1 MNNGKLLY
9 PLLAL
14 VSLFSGSLYSE
25 TSVWRVSQG
34 ANQLFIG
41 GTIHILGAADYP
53 LPAEFDRAYQ
63 RSDLLVLETDMEKL
77 QDPDF
82 QRVMMRA
89 LSYSDGRNLKSVLSA
104 KTFQLLDNY
113 CKSRGIPTD
122 NLLPFKP
129 GMVATTLT
137 MLELQRLGLGGVG
150 VDAYFNARAIKDR
163 KKLGQLETVE
173 SQLAFIS
180 SMGQGQEDDLIAYT
194 LEDINNLPALMGEMK
209 QTWRKGDLSSL
220 ERVNIIPFK
229 KDLPKIYQ
237 TMLVDRN
244 NAWIP
249 QIEAMLKTRE
259 VEFILVGALHLA
271 GEDGLLEHLSK
282 RGYEVEKL

>member
-1 MNNGKLLY
+1 MINGKLCCSILT
-9 PLLAL
+9 L
-14 VSLFSGSLYSE
+14 VTLFSGSLYSE
-25 TSVWRVSQG
+25 TSVWRVSHG

-53 LPAEFDRAYQ
+53 LPAEFDYAYQ
-63 RSDLLVLETDMEKL
+63 QSDRLVLETDMEKL

-104 KTFQLLDNY
+104 ETFQLLEDY
-113 CKSRGIPTD
+113 CNSRGIPTD

-137 MLELQRLGLGGVG
+137 ILELQRLGLGGVG

-163 KKLGQLETVE
+163 KELGQLETVE

-194 LEDINNLPALMGEMK
+194 LEDIKNLPALMGELK

-229 KDLPKIYQ
+229 RDFPKIYQ

-249 QIEAMLKTRE
+249 QIEAMLRTRE
-259 VEFILVGALHLA
+259 VEFILVGALHLV

>member
-25 TSVWRVSQG
+25 TSVWKVSQG
-34 ANQLFIG
+34 VNQLFIG

-229 KDLPKIYQ
+229 RDFPKIYQ